1 MVVIDKEV
9 GRIKLKLQA
18 VKMGEDLCVIITGG
32 KEHIGAITFSYDKEA
47 STVAF
52 GTHKENFVTQAVG
65 NILKDKYCGN
75 FVICCGIHFDNIT
88 KEEIECVKTLSF
100 KITEELCLKLRYR

>member
-1 MVVIDKEV
+1 MIVIDKEV

-32 KEHIGAITFSYDKEA
+32 KEHIGAVTFSYDKEA
-47 STVAF
+47 STTAF

-65 NILKDKYCGN
+65 NVLNNRFCGN

-88 KEEIECVKTLSF
+88 KEEIECVKALSL
-100 KITEELCLKLRYR
+100 KITEELCLKLK